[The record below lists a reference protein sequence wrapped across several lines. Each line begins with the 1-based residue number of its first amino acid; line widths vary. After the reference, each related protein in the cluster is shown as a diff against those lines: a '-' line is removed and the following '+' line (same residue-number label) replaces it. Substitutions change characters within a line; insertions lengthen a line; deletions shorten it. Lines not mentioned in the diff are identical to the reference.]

1 MKNSTKE
8 KRVADFMGQ
17 SYVCIPRKVLS
28 MLFEGNSR
36 EKKIGFVYLSLL
48 AKAYFIDGY
57 VVLNKHPYSCRRGEY
72 VGTCKHLSLCTGMS
86 QASVCRMLKWLVKEG
101 FVEMSPL
108 EDGSR
113 IRVNEYDLLTVSRIT
128 GKAEDTT
135 DPSLFSRFAEAERL
149 LGGRSMERDLAALEA
164 ERGEA

>member
-1 MKNSTKE
+1 
-8 KRVADFMGQ
+8 MGQ
-17 SYVCIPRKVLS
+17 SYVCIPRKVLR
-28 MLFEGNSR
+28 MLLEGNSR

-101 FVEMSPL
+101 LVEMYPL

-113 IRVNEYDLLTVSRIT
+113 IRVNEYDLLTVSRKVKSADNAT
-128 GKAEDTT
+128 V
-135 DPSLFSRFAEAERL
+135 PSSFSRFSEAERL
-149 LGGRSMERDLAALEA
+149 FGGRSMERDLAALEA